1 MTALRVGVQLQP
13 QGTSVAALRDAWCR
27 YEEAG
32 VDSIWLWDHL
42 RPFVGD
48 PSARALDAVTL
59 LGLLAADT
67 ARATIG
73 IMVSPLTF
81 RHPALLARST
91 AVAHEASGGRVVLG
105 VGAGGF
111 APDDVLVNELT
122 TTGETGVGSAS
133 SAVSTSCSPS
143 WRMSSRRGSNRRVC
157 SSPAR
162 VGGRCCLSPPVT
174 PTPGTPSDRLPRMP
188 RRTTGWTVSAV
199 GKAAIRVPSSAPSSC
214 VAPTIRSNPAAFV
227 AAGATHLIRSVRAPY
242 DDAVDVDLVR
252 TLLDL
257 QG

>member
-27 YEEAG
+27 YEELG

-67 ARATIG
+67 SRATIG
-73 IMVSPLTF
+73 VLVSPLTF

-122 TTGETGVGSAS
+122 ATGETGGQRFERRLDQLLGHLAEVLPAELAAPRLLIAGSG
-133 SAVSTSCSPS
+133 
-143 WRMSSRRGSNRRVC
+143 RRTMLPLTARHADAWNAFGP
-157 SSPAR
+157 PAAYAEAN
-162 VGGRCCLSPPVT
+162 
-174 PTPGTPSDRLPRMP
+174 DRLTRLC
-188 RRTTGWTVSAV
+188 RREGRDADDVERTVLLRRPDDPV
-199 GKAAIRVPSSAPSSC
+199 D
-214 VAPTIRSNPAAFV
+214 PAAFV
-227 AAGATHLIRSVRAPY
+227 AAGATHLIRSVRAPF
-242 DDAVDVDLVR
+242 DDAVDRDLVR

-257 QG
+257 QR